1 MDKDKALRV
10 LDEFGKGFTQTDPA
24 YKGALDANKPTDY
37 IEFILPGFVTG
48 PMGGMYGRHLSYR
61 DKGIERSA
69 TGTFWDGKEYL
80 DPDIAFTGR
89 DKLSSFVSKELPLG
103 VLGFLAPGIMANM
116 SDRIGTGLKSAKAEW
131 DWDVEEQPINPIS
144 SRMNPEK
151 GHEEHGHIDTKNPS
165 KQILDAI
172 DALEKDSNFSESD
185 FEQQRNIQSFID
197 LLGEHGYNVPR
208 VGYGSKS
215 GLEGTFA
222 AGAYVPSKNVLLF
235 REDDPKEGTIKH
247 ELHHYLSHQAGGGE
261 SMERLL
267 ADFDPEGTYKYGKSL
282 YPTGDEYDH
291 DPEELGARI
300 AGQPGGIHDHED
312 RLVGMVNESKRHILG
327 ESEDKGTHK
336 DIRSI
341 VGDITSYHGYNTRTR
356 EMWDNLP
363 FKHPIKRKVLDG
375 LEQSLIELK
384 KQDNS

>member
-10 LDEFGKGFTQTDPA
+10 LDEFGKGFIQTDPA
-24 YKGALDANKPTDY
+24 YKGDLDANKPTDY
-37 IEFILPGFVTG
+37 IASLLPGFVSG
-48 PMGGMYGRHLSYR
+48 PMSGMYGRHLSYR
-61 DKGIERSA
+61 DKGLKRS
-69 TGTFWDGKEYL
+69 TTDGRFWDGEKYL

-116 SDRIGTGLKSAKAEW
+116 SDRISTGLKSAKAEW

-144 SRMNPEK
+144 GRMN
-151 GHEEHGHIDTKNPS
+151 HEEHGHIDTKNPS

-172 DALEKDSNFSESD
+172 DALEESSNFSESD

-197 LLGEHGYNVPR
+197 LLGEHGYDVPR

-215 GLEGTFA
+215 GLEGSFA

-235 REDDPKEGTIKH
+235 QDDNPQERTIKH

-261 SMERLL
+261 SMERLW
-267 ADFDPEGTYKYGKSL
+267 ADFDPEGTRKYGESL
-282 YPTGDEYDH
+282 YPTGDRYDR
-291 DPEELGARI
+291 DPEELGARM
-300 AGQPGGIHDHED
+300 AGQKGGIHDHED
-312 RLVGMVNESKRHILG
+312 RLVGMVNESKRYILG
-327 ESEDKGTHK
+327 ESEAKGTHK
-336 DIRSI
+336 DISSI

-356 EMWDNLP
+356 EMWESLP
-363 FKHPIKRKVLDG
+363 FNHPLKRRVLDG
-375 LEQSLIELK
+375 LEESLKELK
-384 KQDNS
+384 KQDNK